1 MKSLD
6 LSFQFEDSQYV
17 MLEEEAKT
25 LDMNIEEL
33 VANVFNVILQEIEED
48 VKARTNANKE
58 DVNMKIGQ

>member
-6 LSFQFEDSQYV
+6 LSFQFEDSQYE

-48 VKARTNANKE
+48 VKTRANKE

>member
-6 LSFQFEDSQYV
+6 LSFQFEDSQYE
-17 MLEEEAKT
+17 MLEEEAKN
-25 LDMNIEEL
+25 LDMDIEEL

-48 VKARTNANKE
+48 VKTRANKE

>member
-17 MLEEEAKT
+17 MLEEEAKV

>member
-48 VKARTNANKE
+48 VKARANANKE
-58 DVNMKIGQ
+58 DVNMEIGQ

>member
-6 LSFQFEDSQYV
+6 LSFQFEDSQYE
-17 MLEEEAKT
+17 MLEEEAKN

-48 VKARTNANKE
+48 VKTRVNKE